1 MTDEN
6 DDVNIVDKLFGI
18 EMENTTRN
26 VENENEP
33 ATTSTETV
41 MKLPCHI
48 DNNNNPI
55 SNIDEGMEISL
66 KGQLEKFSEMLQRN
80 AIFEKT
86 QKINKLP
93 SYLCVQFVRF
103 YWKAESAVG
112 GTKAGKAKILRSVAF
127 PKVFDLYNYCSDNLK
142 TSLNHGRELE

>member
-1 MTDEN
+1 MYAKKPDEKEEEMTDET
-6 DDVNIVDKLFGI
+6 DDINPIDKLFGI
-18 EMENTTRN
+18 EMENTTKN
-26 VENENEP
+26 VENDNEP

-55 SNIDEGMEISL
+55 SNIDEGLEISL

-86 QKINKLP
+86 
-93 SYLCVQFVRF
+93 
-103 YWKAESAVG
+103 
-112 GTKAGKAKILRSVAF
+112 
-127 PKVFDLYNYCSDNLK
+127 
-142 TSLNHGRELE
+142 